1 MQTSVLTMVNSSN
14 RLTLLWTY
22 FMEVNFDVIMF
33 LEAALSVGKIWKKNT
48 IQKNMQENVV
58 KDKLLSRIR
67 LKD

>member
-48 IQKNMQENVV
+48 IQEKYARKCCKGQATE
-58 KDKLLSRIR
+58 
-67 LKD
+67 